1 MDDDTRE
8 DLVQQLTGGF
18 GTHKERSIEISN
30 ESPGSN
36 SGDQEHPIYTDNMI
50 RNEELHYLHELPSE
64 IRSAIARGVSAWE
77 KLKIKAKNWNLDGQ
91 PSLDKLSGTY
101 TNLDSVR
108 TVTQSG
114 HQSSQGSMQCPF
126 SALCG
131 SQSNGRR
138 SYNNVLRESRS
149 CLKAQQSSEA
159 VDQDPITADAHHT
172 RSSSSSV
179 SAIECASNCPRCP
192 IRFLDQHSPEEVA
205 QYFKNHS
212 HELPRSHEICVK
224 RYQRNEES
232 IRQLDHKYGD
242 LVHMIQGLGQKHQPL
257 LSPKQEGSLMAPKH
271 SLTERDGTWAN
282 TQKLPGPITEGTD
295 TKQKNE
301 DREGHFERRL
311 REIRV
316 GESPSRPWGI
326 SVPQPVKI
334 PSSVVSAK
342 EEAAFRL
349 APQPEIPTPTTPLQE
364 QHIPP
369 KETSS
374 RKPQQL
380 LFTGPVFVGYSAEQ
394 AAQVLQR

>member
-1 MDDDTRE
+1 
-8 DLVQQLTGGF
+8 
-18 GTHKERSIEISN
+18 
-30 ESPGSN
+30 
-36 SGDQEHPIYTDNMI
+36 MI
-50 RNEELHYLHELPSE
+50 RNEELQYLCELPSE

-77 KLKIKAKNWNLDGQ
+77 KLKTKAKNTNLDGQ
-91 PSLDKLSGTY
+91 PSVDKLSGTY

-108 TVTQSG
+108 TVPQSG

-126 SALCG
+126 SALRG
-131 SQSNGRR
+131 NQSNGWR
-138 SYNNVLRESRS
+138 SYNNVFRESRS
-149 CLKAQQSSEA
+149 SSKAQQSSEA
-159 VDQDPITADAHHT
+159 VDQDPIKADVHHI

-242 LVHMIQGLGQKHQPL
+242 LVNMIQSLGQKHQPL
-257 LSPKQEGSLMAPKH
+257 LSPKQGGGPMAPKR
-271 SLTERDGTWAN
+271 SLTERDGTRAD
-282 TQKLPGPITEGTD
+282 TQKPPGLITEGTD
-295 TKQKNE
+295 AKQKDE
-301 DREGHFERRL
+301 DREGHFERSL

-326 SVPQPVKI
+326 SVPQPVNI

-342 EEAAFRL
+342 EEAASEL
-349 APQPEIPTPTTPLQE
+349 APQPDIPTPTTPLQE
-364 QHIPP
+364 QHMPR

-374 RKPQQL
+374 QNPQQL
-380 LFTGPVFVGYSAEQ
+380 FFTGPVFVGYTAEQ